1 MPTSV
6 AVGSCAELPRKLSI
20 GPPSGFWSQLGPI
33 ISSGARPFSNMVEAR
48 TLAGVGGESGPSD
61 EVFNLHPSLDPP
73 VHIPR
78 NRLSCTYQAAVSA
91 DWNTDGVAEAKFA
104 VQPNDEPAKIYLEG
118 GNRNPC
124 GAPSEFGDHAD
135 GATSFESRRDCRWH
149 KSAGTVGIVSDDGHV
164 FTKFNCD
171 NTRKVRTNS
180 RGTVMELSKIC
191 MVFDESLR
199 CRGSHQFNYK
209 ILHGQ
214 VGRADGA
221 GFVFDSQLRRNNIQR
236 MRSVFLN
243 QRGCICFRDHQTV
256 SNLGAQLPPL
266 TAGMFLALRIDL
278 DRLSLSFTVSSSDGF
293 VTGVA
298 EVSLEDFFLSV
309 QKMAGT
315 PPPRSGFFCAVLT
328 KDISVSLT

>member
-1 MPTSV
+1 MNSSGTHLKHLPDMFERTHI
-6 AVGSCAELPRKLSI
+6 AVG
-20 GPPSGFWSQLGPI
+20 G
-33 ISSGARPFSNMVEAR
+33 V
-48 TLAGVGGESGPSD
+48 AGCED
-61 EVFNLHPSLDPP
+61 DVFNLHPSLDPP

-78 NRLSCTYQAAVSA
+78 NRLSCTYQAAVNTK
-91 DWNTDGVAEAKFA
+91 WNTGGVADARFS
-104 VQPNDEPAKIYLEG
+104 VQPNDEPAKIYLDG
-118 GNRNPC
+118 GSRSDTP
-124 GAPSEFGDHAD
+124 AVEFVDFECLGDAE
-135 GATSFESRRDCRWH
+135 GATPRESSRRDCRWH